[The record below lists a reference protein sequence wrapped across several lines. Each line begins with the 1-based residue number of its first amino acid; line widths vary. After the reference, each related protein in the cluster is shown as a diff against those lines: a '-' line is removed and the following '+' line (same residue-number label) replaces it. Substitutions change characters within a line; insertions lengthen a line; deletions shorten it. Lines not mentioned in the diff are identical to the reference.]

1 MLIESLTVASVCMQ
15 WMQRWVRRCHSSLPA
30 AHLPHLP
37 QHDAVACPDSSP
49 DAEAPVAMSLES
61 EADMAADDI
70 QHGQIS
76 RQASDSAA
84 NAPAASLPSESP
96 ASHPLALGVAALAA
110 ALSWPAYSNSAA
122 AISAPEAPAA
132 DTLSPADIDETRLA
146 ALSRHCEEC
155 EQGEIEE
162 SDELCPAVNA
172 PGISSIAACR
182 VSFRS
187 MLCSVCV
194 AAVDVLYTVVRKRQG
209 KHQDCS
215 RSRCYHVDG
224 LPIINRAV
232 SSLASHSYCYL
243 ALCQSPDVV

>member
-1 MLIESLTVASVCMQ
+1 M
-15 WMQRWVRRCHSSLPA
+15 
-30 AHLPHLP
+30 
-37 QHDAVACPDSSP
+37 
-49 DAEAPVAMSLES
+49 AMSLEP

-76 RQASDSAA
+76 RHASDSAA

-110 ALSWPAYSNSAA
+110 ALSWPAYSSSAA
-122 AISAPEAPAA
+122 ALSAPEAPAA
-132 DTLSPADIDETRLA
+132 DTLSPANIDETRLA
-146 ALSRHCEEC
+146 GPGHC

-162 SDELCPAVNA
+162 SDELCPAINA

-182 VSFRS
+182 FSFRS

-224 LPIINRAV
+224 LLSINRAV

>member
-15 WMQRWVRRCHSSLPA
+15 WMQRWVRRCRSSLPA

-49 DAEAPVAMSLES
+49 DAEAPMAMSLEP

-84 NAPAASLPSESP
+84 NAPAASPPSESP
-96 ASHPLALGVAALAA
+96 ASHPLALGVAASAA
-110 ALSWPAYSNSAA
+110 ALSWPAYSSSAA

-132 DTLSPADIDETRLA
+132 DTLSPANIDETRLA
-146 ALSRHCEEC
+146 APSGHCEKC

-172 PGISSIAACR
+172 PGISSIAACF
-182 VSFRS
+182 SFRS
-187 MLCSVCV
+187 MLCNVCV

-209 KHQDCS
+209 KHQDRS
-215 RSRCYHVDG
+215 RSWCYHVDG
-224 LPIINRAV
+224 LLSINRAV
-232 SSLASHSYCYL
+232 
-243 ALCQSPDVV
+243 